1 MLSKVGFFAWKV
13 TWGKILTIHLLKK
26 KRKGG
31 GVGAVSNKYVVV
43 LALSLCNGL
52 GVAFFD

>member
-43 LALSLCNGL
+43 LALSL
-52 GVAFFD
+52 